1 MAAAYTQVPFAWVYL
16 TGSAVSLLDRSKP
29 LPQSAMG
36 VTGNADQDE
45 GESFRIT
52 LHPKLSVEGCS
63 ACRIRPWL
71 SKG

>member
-1 MAAAYTQVPFAWVYL
+1 
-16 TGSAVSLLDRSKP
+16 
-29 LPQSAMG
+29 MG